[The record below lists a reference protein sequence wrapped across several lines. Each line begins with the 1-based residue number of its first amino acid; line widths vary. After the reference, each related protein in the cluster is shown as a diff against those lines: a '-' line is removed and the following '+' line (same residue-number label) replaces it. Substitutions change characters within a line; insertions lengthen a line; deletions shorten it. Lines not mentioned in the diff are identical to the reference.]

1 MTIEVDDEIIVLSG
15 RCGAEEAEA
24 LLNAMCSRRRRVDLS
39 GCEQLHTAL
48 LQILL
53 AARAEIEWGTAPT
66 LPTWLMAALSQ
77 PDVSAEDVDDD
88 RCAPGGVRV

>member
-1 MTIEVDDEIIVLSG
+1 MTIEVDGDIVVLAG

-24 LLNAMCSRRRRVDLS
+24 LLDALCSRPRRVDLS

-53 AARAEIEWGTAPT
+53 AARADIEWGPAPA
-66 LPTWLMAALSQ
+66 LPTWLVERLGAAEMS
-77 PDVSAEDVDDD
+77 DS
-88 RCAPGGVRV
+88 